1 MPMPQALTSFS
12 PIIARTFITI
22 LFTFFIISLSFLSMF
37 YNTKLRAFVFCCI
50 LMRSKYTLKGQ
61 ILDTGQEFAPFYE
74 KKFQKPNLRNS
85 FSKLGVKI
93 SFPILA
99 LISSNV
105 QKRPP
110 ASSSLGVMGPS

>member
-1 MPMPQALTSFS
+1 MPQALTSFS

-61 ILDTGQEFAPFYE
+61 ILDTGQEFAPFM
-74 KKFQKPNLRNS
+74 KKEVSEAQFTELV
-85 FSKLGVKI
+85 FEVGCKI